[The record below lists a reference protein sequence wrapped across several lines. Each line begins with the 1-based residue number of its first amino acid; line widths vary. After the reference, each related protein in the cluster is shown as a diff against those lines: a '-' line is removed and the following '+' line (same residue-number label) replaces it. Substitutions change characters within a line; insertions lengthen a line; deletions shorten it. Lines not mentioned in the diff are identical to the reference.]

1 MRIVYIVKTIKPFN
15 SPYENIVPMRG
26 AFFLFIDK
34 TSLSVTTF
42 SSLRTRNHLLRV
54 LAQQEYKHVFRTDCE
69 FDANGYSVPMRGAF
83 FLFVENF
90 GEIWQKIF
98 SILIEIYI
106 SMSYNKKVIHLGR
119 GVYATIQAQ
128 KF

>member
-1 MRIVYIVKTIKPFN
+1 MSFCI
-15 SPYENIVPMRG
+15 
-26 AFFLFIDK
+26 A
-34 TSLSVTTF
+34 
-42 SSLRTRNHLLRV
+42 RV
-54 LAQQEYKHVFRTDCE
+54 QAVFRADCE
-69 FDANGYSVPMRGAF
+69 FDASGYSVPMRGAF
-83 FLFVENF
+83 FLFIENF

-106 SMSYNKKVIHLGR
+106 SMGYNKKVIHLGR